1 MAVQITLAKTTVP
14 ATSVA
19 TNVPLDLQD
28 LWDLK
33 GLQEKSD
40 LWDLKG
46 LQEKSDLW
54 DLLEEFL
61 TMQIFTH

>member
-1 MAVQITLAKTTVP
+1 VAVQITLAKTTVP

-40 LWDLKG
+40 LWDL
-46 LQEKSDLW
+46 
-54 DLLEEFL
+54 LEEFL